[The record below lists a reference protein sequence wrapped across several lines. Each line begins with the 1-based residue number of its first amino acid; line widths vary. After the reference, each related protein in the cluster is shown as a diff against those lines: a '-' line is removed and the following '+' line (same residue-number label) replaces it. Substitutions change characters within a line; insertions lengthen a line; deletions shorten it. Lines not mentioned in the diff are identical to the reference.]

1 MKIYDKEI
9 YNREQNIKSIV
20 LMIVMFLIGFFT
32 GYIANNKQD
41 KNDENISSNNT
52 AYITT
57 DEGIQSSN
65 QE

>member
-9 YNREQNIKSIV
+9 YNREQNIKGIV

-41 KNDENISSNNT
+41 RNNENISNDNT

-57 DEGIQSSN
+57 DEGVQSSN
-65 QE
+65 Q

>member
-9 YNREQNIKSIV
+9 YNREQNIKGIV

-41 KNDENISSNNT
+41 RNNENISNDNT

>member
-9 YNREQNIKSIV
+9 YNREQNIKGIV

-41 KNDENISSNNT
+41 RNNENISNDNT

-57 DEGIQSSN
+57 DEGVQSSN